1 MCQYRGSSVG
11 MLVSLHQY
19 SSGCGVIQQAADN
32 TDDPD
37 FQLLSDPQYLSLMLV
52 KDWNV

>member
-1 MCQYRGSSVG
+1 

-37 FQLLSDPQYLSLMLV
+37 FRLLSDPQYLSLMLV